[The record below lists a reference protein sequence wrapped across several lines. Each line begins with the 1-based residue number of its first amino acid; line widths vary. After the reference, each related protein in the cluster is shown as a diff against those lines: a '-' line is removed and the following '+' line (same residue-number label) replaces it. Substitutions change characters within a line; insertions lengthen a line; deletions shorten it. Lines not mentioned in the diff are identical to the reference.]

1 MVPEQGREDPPNSFA
16 SERAVDA
23 LSTATLS
30 PVSTMAKRI
39 LLVDDDPSFLAM
51 LRFLLQGEGYEVDAA
66 YTGEEGLAKISQSP
80 PDLIVLDVA
89 MPGFDGFKVCELVKF
104 REDTRKIPVIF
115 LSSRDLMSDFDKAF
129 SLEAAE
135 YLVKTE
141 DPGKLMARIRKHLQ

>member
-1 MVPEQGREDPPNSFA
+1 
-16 SERAVDA
+16 
-23 LSTATLS
+23 
-30 PVSTMAKRI
+30 MAKKI
-39 LLVDDDPSFLAM
+39 LLVDDDPSFVAM

-104 REDTRKIPVIF
+104 REDTRQIPVIF
-115 LSSRDLMSDFDKAF
+115 LSSHDLMSDFDKAF